1 MSSKL
6 TLAEQAVRN
15 MVIVIDGQ
23 AMTNSRWV
31 AEVFGK
37 RHDDVLKAI
46 RNIECSDSFRLRN
59 FAESSYLNGQGK
71 EQPMVEISFK
81 GFVKLVMGF
90 NGSKAAIFQEAFI
103 EEFERM
109 RNEIVSLK
117 RDQAMLELEQQK
129 AYFEKYARFPTE
141 PLTDERRLLVVQ
153 MLSEGYTIAD
163 AARLN
168 RVTQKTVRIL
178 RDANLPAASNKDQGK
193 LDLQG
198 GAV

>member
-1 MSSKL
+1 MSNKL
-6 TLAEQAVRN
+6 TLAAQAVRN

-46 RNIECSDSFRLRN
+46 RNLNSSEEFNLRN
-59 FAESSYLNGQGK
+59 FAEIKYLDSRGR
-71 EQPMVEISFK
+71 EQVAFDMTFK

-90 NGSKAAIFQEAFI
+90 TGEKAAIFQEAFI

-117 RDQAMLELEQQK
+117 RDRAMLELEQQK
-129 AYFEKYARFPTE
+129 AYFEKYARFPAE
-141 PLTDERRLLVVQ
+141 PLTDERRILVVQ
-153 MLSEGYTIAD
+153 MLSEGFTIAD
-163 AARLN
+163 AARIN

-178 RDANLPAASNKDQGK
+178 RDANLPAAVNKNQGR
-193 LDLQG
+193 LDLEG
-198 GAV
+198 GAA